1 MFDQIMG
8 RDWDMDAQ
16 QEEENNGWA
25 SYVPSG
31 YILHDSTD

>member
-1 MFDQIMG
+1 MPDG
-8 RDWDMDAQ
+8 EDMDAQ
-16 QEEENNGWA
+16 QVIKKKNNGWA